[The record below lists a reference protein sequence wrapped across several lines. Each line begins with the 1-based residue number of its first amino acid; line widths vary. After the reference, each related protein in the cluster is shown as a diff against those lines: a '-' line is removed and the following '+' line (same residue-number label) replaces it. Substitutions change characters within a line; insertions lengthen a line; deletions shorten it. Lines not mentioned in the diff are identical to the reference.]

1 KGLYLRHLRWWSQK
15 PIADRCGIL
24 TVGYGYPNLLVS
36 ESYNSPQSPYWA
48 MKAFLPLAVSVAH
61 PFWRE
66 DEAAC
71 GAGNRAIQPHPG
83 MIILRSSTHAVAL
96 SSGQS
101 SHRLRQGTAKYAKF
115 AYSSLFGFSVE
126 SDYGATDRG
135 VYDNMLAVAYVDDP
149 DRYGVR
155 EAVE

>member
-1 KGLYLRHLRWWSQK
+1 VAFAFHFYGLIYARLQENDDPSRAALYKERAALFAHEYQHWFGPGGAVIPFGRSLTYRFAVASFWGSLAFANVETLPWSQVKGLYLRHLRWWSQK

-71 GAGNRAIQPHPG
+71 
-83 MIILRSSTHAVAL
+83 
-96 SSGQS
+96 
-101 SHRLRQGTAKYAKF
+101 
-115 AYSSLFGFSVE
+115 
-126 SDYGATDRG
+126 
-135 VYDNMLAVAYVDDP
+135 
-149 DRYGVR
+149 
-155 EAVE
+155 